1 MEKATSRIRYYNNE
15 NGPVIGVTV
24 KPVIEQDGLYFKD
37 LNGDGKLAVYKDW
50 RKTPEERA
58 KALAEELSPKE
69 KFGLL
74 FLNTWKMGLFQED
87 KKKVD
92 ATGLLNE
99 EIIEKDE
106 SIFNVEK
113 SYGTTYTVKEM
124 GIRHLIFR
132 QNPKP
137 EELAAWINQ

>member
-1 MEKATSRIRYYNNE
+1 
-15 NGPVIGVTV
+15 
-24 KPVIEQDGLYFKD
+24 
-37 LNGDGKLAVYKDW
+37 
-50 RKTPEERA
+50 
-58 KALAEELSPKE
+58 
-69 KFGLL
+69 
-74 FLNTWKMGLFQED
+74 MGLFQED
-87 KKKVD
+87 KEKVD

-137 EELAAWINQ
+137 EDMADWINQLNLLAEEGEHAVPMPVSYTHLDVYKRQYPK